1 MRTGIELVILYK
13 YLWIVKP
20 LPPSPGVMGY
30 SLVPLPIARE
40 KKEGTSRTRR
50 YGYRLEMQGAKVNSL
65 TELKYYFC
73 TQVSKYVLLPRFFYV
88 INIVAYKM
96 NLSPL
101 VYISAAWVGKTGV
114 NELVQK

>member
-1 MRTGIELVILYK
+1 MRIL
-13 YLWIVKP
+13 
-20 LPPSPGVMGY
+20 M
-30 SLVPLPIARE
+30 SLVRCSGWRNGHRHGRAHWGHGVQFSASPHCAR
-40 KKEGTSRTRR
+40 KKGGTSRTRR

-101 VYISAAWVGKTGV
+101 VYISAA
-114 NELVQK
+114 

>member
-1 MRTGIELVILYK
+1 MGYSLVMGIGTDVRI
-13 YLWIVKP
+13 
-20 LPPSPGVMGY
+20 GVMGY

-101 VYISAAWVGKTGV
+101 VYISAA
-114 NELVQK
+114 